1 MVKLK
6 ESRLKKDLPGSQED
20 EGNEDKDRDKV
31 TSKEDLAEGVGFMGA
46 TPSQEDEI
54 RNDGEVR
61 EDEEVGVINEGDRVK
76 GKVISKEDLVE
87 GVTVSQSVREV
98 RKDGLLPS
106 IEDEIMKD
114 DEVREDGNV
123 GVIKGGQT
131 KGQGHLQGGLR

>member
-1 MVKLK
+1 MKEEEYEAWLRMGESLIELEEEDGSWLEPKKEARRLMVKLK

-61 EDEEVGVINEGDRVK
+61 EDEEVGVINEGTELRARSSPRK
-76 GKVISKEDLVE
+76 TWLRGSQS
-87 GVTVSQSVREV
+87 VSQSGRSG
-98 RKDGLLPS
+98 RMGY
-106 IEDEIMKD
+106 
-114 DEVREDGNV
+114 
-123 GVIKGGQT
+123 
-131 KGQGHLQGGLR
+131 